1 MNLELSPLQI
11 FQQATGVV
19 QLVVILLA
27 LASLIGWAV
36 ILEKLLLMG
45 RLRRQVRRFEQQ
57 PPDTRPEAG
66 DDLAAV
72 LQAAALEALG
82 RSHAGEA
89 PGETR
94 DRIELGSGFFP

>member
-57 PPDTRPEAG
+57 PPGTRPEAG

-72 LQAAALEALG
+72 LQAAALETLG
-82 RSHAGEA
+82 
-89 PGETR
+89 
-94 DRIELGSGFFP
+94 